1 MKGTV
6 GDIVLIN
13 LDPIKGD
20 EKAKT
25 RPCLIV
31 EDGSGTALGLLI
43 VVPVTQSGPR
53 KTSGVFVPI
62 DSWKAA
68 GLSKPSSVDSYQI
81 RCLSDRRVRKRLG
94 AVSDDVL
101 DQVRARLALIL
112 NIGPEHVE
120 P

>member
-1 MKGTV
+1 MRCSV
-6 GDIVLIN
+6 GDTVLIA
-13 LDPIKGD
+13 LDPITGV

-31 EDGSGTALGLLI
+31 VDGSGTALGLLI
-43 VVPVTQSGPR
+43 VVPVTESGPR
-53 KTSGVFVPI
+53 TTSRVFVPI
-62 DSWKAA
+62 DNWKAA
-68 GLSKPSSVDSYQI
+68 GLSKPSSIDSYQI
-81 RCLSDRRVRKRLG
+81 RCLSDRRARQRLG
-94 AVSDDVL
+94 AVSGEVL